1 MAINVSAANSQ
12 AAQLNDNIAK
22 LRSAKKQMQA
32 YRASVSNNWQSK
44 EVSYILNAID
54 QVIGDIDAWK
64 KSDCISRAKA
74 IIEEKIK

>member
-54 QVIGDIDAWK
+54 QSKNGLWLIA
-64 KSDCISRAKA
+64 
-74 IIEEKIK
+74 